1 MFTYRLQLKSWPF
14 TMCTV
19 FVFVW
24 VYKIYVQPNSN
35 KLLISSNL
43 NAGKN
48 LSYPGA
54 DIVVAVH
61 DALNELKDMLASVK
75 AFTLQP
81 YHIHLV
87 NDRSNKHT
95 ILWLQKIQHNNNNIT
110 IYHLVEPY
118 IGYTHA
124 INLGITQG
132 HYPYVVIL
140 NTDVI
145 VTPNWLNNMIA
156 CLQRVPG
163 CGIVGPLSNAASY
176 QSVPNIKTKNN
187 KGWSKN
193 EMHGNWTPEGVS
205 RAVSHLSERVYPIV
219 PFVNG
224 FCMLIKRRVF
234 DTIGLFDAHNFPLG
248 YGEENDFVL
257 RSRAAGFLAVIDDA
271 TYVFHHKTRSFLED
285 ERIKQSKQGRQ
296 KLLIKHSNI
305 TVVTEEK
312 EFEQTMLESIK
323 HLRNRLKLA
332 FQYPDLFHGPSLR
345 VLFLLPSSRTGGG
358 STSVI
363 KEALEMERIGI
374 TVRIALWDKS
384 FASFISV
391 YPDARD
397 LFIPWPKKVKSN
409 KDHEMI
415 LKLRNYGILFDIVI
429 ATVWVSTRE
438 LLEMARIA
446 PTFLPAYYV
455 QDYEPDF
462 FPTYRLQLKPNVER
476 AYASQSYESVAN
488 IGGVLYAKSTWLAN
502 KVFDR
507 HGCKVHVVPAA
518 IEHLECQEPGTRIE
532 YNSSVVRIVAM
543 LRPST
548 PRRNA
553 KYVYNI
559 LKEAKREFGHEIE
572 VITFGCDMNTIDA
585 SFINHNDF
593 DFTHWGVLN
602 RSAMSYLYS
611 HTDVFLDLSIWQAYG
626 RSAAEAMTCGNT
638 AIVTNAGGA
647 AEFIRH
653 GYNGFLVDISSKAD
667 VMDFIRE
674 VVQSRERLVLM
685 QQRARGV
692 REQLR
697 LEPAVL
703 ARLNL
708 LTEKLKERNRYKG
721 KNDILH

>member
-1 MFTYRLQLKSWPF
+1 MFINQLQLTGRSF
-14 TMCTV
+14 TICIILV
-19 FVFVW
+19 NLW
-24 VYKIYVQPNSN
+24 IYTIFMQSN
-35 KLLISSNL
+35 LNTKNLVISSN
-43 NAGKN
+43 KN
-48 LSYPGA
+48 GTKNISHPGV

-61 DALNELKDMLASVK
+61 DALNELKDMLASVQ
-75 AFTLQP
+75 AFTPQP

-87 NDRSNKHT
+87 NDRSNKDT
-95 ILWLQKIQHNNNNIT
+95 LIWMQKIKHNNENVT
-110 IYHLVEPY
+110 VHHLVKPE
-118 IGYTHA
+118 IGYTNA
-124 INLGITQG
+124 INLGITKG
-132 HYPYVVIL
+132 LFPYVIIL

-145 VTPNWLNNMIA
+145 ITPNWLTNMMT
-156 CLQRVPG
+156 CLQQVPG

-176 QSVPNIKTKNN
+176 QSVPDIKTKDQKN
-187 KGWSKN
+187 WSKN
-193 EMHGNWTPEGVS
+193 ELYGNWTPEGVS

-224 FCMLIKRRVF
+224 FCMLIKRLVF
-234 DTIGLFDAHNFPLG
+234 DTVGLFDAQNFPLG

-257 RSRAAGFLAVIDDA
+257 RSRAAGFLAVVDDA

-285 ERIKQSKQGRQ
+285 ERRIQSKQGRQ
-296 KLLIKHSNI
+296 KLFYKHSNI
-305 TVVTEEK
+305 TVTTEEK
-312 EFEQTMLESIK
+312 EFEQIMSESIK
-323 HLRNRLKLA
+323 NLRNRLKLA
-332 FQYPDLFHGPSLR
+332 LQHPYLFHGPSLR
-345 VLFLLPSSRTGGG
+345 ILFLLPSSRTGGG

-363 KEALEMERIGI
+363 KEALEMKRIGI

-391 YPDARD
+391 YPDARE
-397 LFIPWPKKVKSN
+397 LFIPWPKKIKSDN
-409 KDHEMI
+409 DRELM
-415 LKLRNYGILFDIVI
+415 LKLRNYGMLFDIVI

-438 LLEMARIA
+438 LLEMAHIA

-462 FPTYRLQLKPNVER
+462 FPTYSLQLKPNVER
-476 AYASQSYESVAN
+476 VHASQSYKSVAS
-488 IGGVLYAKSTWLAN
+488 IGGVLYAKSAWLAN

-507 HGCKVHVVPAA
+507 HGCKVHIVPAA

-548 PRRNA
+548 LRRNA

-559 LKEAKREFGHEIE
+559 LKEAKREFGNEIDI
-572 VITFGCDMNTIDA
+572 ITFGCDMNTRDA

-602 RSAMSYLYS
+602 RSAMSNLYS

-647 AEFIRH
+647 NEFIRH
-653 GYNGFLVDISSKAD
+653 GYNGFLVDISKKKD

-674 VVQSRERLVLM
+674 VVQSRERLTLM

-692 REQLR
+692 REELR
-697 LEPAVL
+697 LEPAVI

-708 LTEKLKERNRYKG
+708 LTEKLKERKTLSLPY
-721 KNDILH
+721 IT